1 MQTTNSISG
10 KECRVALL
18 QGVKDIAGPVGST
31 LGPSGKTVVI
41 ATYITKMDPRTGKP
55 VNYWSPRVTKDGA
68 SVAASINPQDPLRA
82 AGANLTK
89 QAAIETAATAGDG
102 TSTSVVL
109 TEYLVE
115 EGQKLVEAGEN
126 PHAIKAGMELALEKV
141 CAHLKE
147 MAIPVS
153 GDMVRQIATISANG
167 EQSVGNMVA
176 EAYSS
181 IKDTGVVVLAYS
193 TNNSTR
199 VESVQGMQ
207 LACGTNPVWF
217 NEPKNLRLVT
227 VNAVVVVTTEMVS
240 KMSDIQKIWEYCKNE
255 GKSLVIFAESVVG
268 EAINTLSIPQNRNAV
283 PFCTV
288 PLSDLQNHKDEILQD
303 IAIVTGATVLGR
315 GVGRSLEKSNNE
327 HWGTATR
334 VEAYAGRSVII
345 GGGGDLDK
353 VAERTEAIR
362 AQIEEV
368 GSDSTERDWHE
379 SRLAGI
385 DGGMSC
391 IYVGANTDGE
401 VTELYDRYDDA
412 IRAVRCAM
420 KEGVLP
426 GGGVALL
433 RVVLN
438 SYVFKKETVVGAD
451 LLTRSLSAPFKK
463 ICDNTGISDVR
474 PEYTPDTLW
483 EKIKFAITKEVPLN
497 FVSMSEQD
505 EILFKINKNPTK
517 RIFESGSSPKDVLSD
532 YGYDFKNKKFGY
544 LVSAG
549 VIDPAIVPITAL
561 QKAVSVAGSI
571 LTTDHILTNI

>member
-82 AGANLTK
+82 ASANLTK
-89 QAAIETAATAGDG
+89 QAAIETASEAGDG
-102 TSTSVVL
+102 STSSIVL

-420 KEGVLP
+420 KEGVLA
-426 GGGVALL
+426 GGGSSLYGTGKAFYENTKSQSESEGELL
-433 RVVLN
+433 L
-438 SYVFKKETVVGAD
+438 YG
-451 LLTRSLSAPFKK
+451 SLSSPLQK
-463 ICDNTGISDVR
+463 ICKNASANEDDSDKLYNTVTKKMKGGIG
-474 PEYTPDTLW
+474 YNF
-483 EKIKFAITKEVPLN
+483 KTKE
-497 FVSMSEQD
+497 
-505 EILFKINKNPTK
+505 
-517 RIFESGSSPKDVLSD
+517 
-532 YGYDFKNKKFGY
+532 YGN
-544 LVSAG
+544 LVEMG

>member
-18 QGVKDIAGPVGST
+18 QGVKDIAWSGGST

-315 GVGRSLEKSNNE
+315 GVGRSLEKSNHE

-420 KEGVLP
+420 KEGVLA
-426 GGGVALL
+426 GGGSSLYGTGKAFYENTKSQSESEGELL
-433 RVVLN
+433 L
-438 SYVFKKETVVGAD
+438 YG
-451 LLTRSLSAPFKK
+451 SLSSPLQK
-463 ICDNTGISDVR
+463 ICKNASANEDDSDKLYNTVTKKMKGGIG
-474 PEYTPDTLW
+474 YNF
-483 EKIKFAITKEVPLN
+483 KTKE
-497 FVSMSEQD
+497 
-505 EILFKINKNPTK
+505 
-517 RIFESGSSPKDVLSD
+517 
-532 YGYDFKNKKFGY
+532 YGN
-544 LVSAG
+544 LVEMG